1 MSRLKS
7 KVLSII
13 SSTTNIEKAK
23 ANGLCI
29 GTNVFVGSG
38 TFIDPSHCFLITI
51 GNNVTLSSKV
61 HILAHDASTKVHL
74 GYTKVGRVKIGN
86 NVFVG
91 ACSIILPGISIG
103 DNSIIGGGSVVT
115 KNIPSNEVW
124 AGNPAKFICSKD
136 EYLKKYKDLQR
147 FDKSYRINVADEKKK
162 EELKRATERGIC
174 FLE

>member
-1 MSRLKS
+1 MY
-7 KVLSII
+7 
-13 SSTTNIEKAK
+13 
-23 ANGLCI
+23 
-29 GTNVFVGSG
+29 
-38 TFIDPSHCFLITI
+38 
-51 GNNVTLSSKV
+51 
-61 HILAHDASTKVHL
+61 L
-74 GYTKVGRVKIGN
+74 GYTKVGRVRIGN

-91 ACSIILPGISIG
+91 ACSIILPGISVG

-115 KNIPSNEVW
+115 KNVPSNEVW

-147 FDKSYRINVADEKKK
+147 FDKSYRINMADEKKK

>member
-7 KVLSII
+7 KILSII

-23 ANGLCI
+23 SNGLRI
-29 GTNVFVGSG
+29 GENVFVGSG

-61 HILAHDASTKVHL
+61 HILAHDASTKVYL
-74 GYTKVGRVKIGN
+74 GYTKVGRVRIGN

-91 ACSIILPGISIG
+91 ACSIILPGISVG
-103 DNSIIGGGSVVT
+103 DNSIIGAGSVVT
-115 KNIPSNEVW
+115 KNVPSNEVW

-147 FDKSYRINVADEKKK
+147 FDKSYRINMADEKKK

>member
-147 FDKSYRINVADEKKK
+147 FDKSYRINMADEKKK